1 MDVDDQRQSSSSEED
16 DEPSEAVDD
25 GQYEQFV
32 SKAERKVNGDD
43 GDYEE
48 ADSSA
53 SEEEEENSG
62 EEGNHGQDNG
72 DEESSEDE
80 DDQDEGVES
89 KKNSSEVEENEGVS
103 SMSEAESDKN
113 ESSAPPKKIV
123 IKFDKHVVVANGSAH
138 QEEAVSSDSDDEAV
152 RKSRRS
158 KDKPRKKYNVSDQ
171 EDDDDGF
178 EDEESPKAKGR
189 GRPKK
194 SSKLNSTTSPE
205 DSGKK
210 KRGRPK
216 KVVSEN
222 GEKKLMKDEDIS
234 AALEESYQE
243 KPKRNR
249 KSVKYDSGDNAE
261 ESESEKEESAS
272 DSEDPDSDEQPQK
285 KRKMELADE
294 EVGRRSGR
302 ERKVPKK
309 FEVIIPEK
317 KKRKKK
323 IITSDFSENED
334 SESDYGSKKRKRKKT
349 KKLDKF
355 NIYKKS
361 PTKVKRK
368 KKEKADESDDS
379 DASDLSEGEAEY
391 AKRYKTLTKK
401 MTKNGGQISAADYGE
416 KKSIRVRKTVS
427 KYVEEA
433 ESHSSDVAS
442 DFDPNAVVVE
452 EEEMEGIHVILDYRK
467 GKVGA
472 TGESTMI
479 WTVKEHGDPNLT
491 LETEDTEDQ
500 FWIKW
505 KGWSHLN
512 NTWESQASLDA
523 KKKGDREVQGIRKLI
538 NYQVKVADYNM
549 WKRRANPEDVE
560 YQEIDIEM
568 GRQLLQSYT
577 EVDRVFSHRKNE
589 NNANDYYCKWKNLS
603 YGDSTWEDE
612 TVVKNYYKEELDLYN
627 ARKKAKTNPR
637 NYKDSMKYCKKSFK
651 SMKEQPEY
659 IGSETLRL
667 RDYQLDGINF
677 LLKAWHNGNSTILAD
692 EMGLGKTIQSI
703 TFLKY
708 LFHNYPFKGPILV
721 CVPLSTMAA
730 WQKEFLTWAPDMNM
744 VCYVGDSKSRE
755 IIRTNEC
762 ENADG
767 ELTFNVLLTNYEMV
781 CKDKTFFQDIVWSNI
796 VVDEAHRLKNKESLL
811 YQVLIGIESHHRL
824 LLTGTPLQNSLK
836 ELWCLLNY
844 LQLPDIQI
852 DSWDDFEAN
861 YGTEEDKASGYVKLH
876 TLLKPYIIRRMKKD
890 VEKSMPPKVEQ
901 ILRVEM
907 TIRQKKIYRLVLTRN
922 YDALARG
929 KNQVSLIN
937 IMMQLR
943 KTCNHAELVGEPDEQ
958 QVQLNPADR
967 LKQLIYGSGKLLL
980 LDKLLTRFKENG
992 DRVLIFSQ
1000 FVIMLNI
1007 LEEYMQLK
1015 RYPFQ
1020 ILTGGVS
1027 GDKRKQ
1033 SIAQF
1038 NDPNSRDFCFLLS
1051 TKAGGLGI
1059 NLQTANRVII
1069 FDSDWN
1075 PQNDLQAIARAHR
1088 IGQKQEVKIF
1098 RLVASCS
1105 VDEDIIHRAK
1115 NKMVLDHLVIQSM
1128 DTTGKSVITG
1138 KESKKGSGNTPF
1150 DKAELNMI
1158 LKFGAE
1164 DLFKTEE
1171 SEEQDKEVDLDA
1183 ILQSAETREDEEA
1196 PQSEAN
1202 KELLGAFK
1210 CTNIAF
1216 DEEEEEEEEPEA
1228 DVGPKDWSDI
1238 IPSAMLEQQKPKT
1251 GIEMYSDP
1259 EELFNPIAMRRKKR
1273 SKIKK
1278 RAEEDDSA
1286 PNSVPQSRDGSDF
1299 DGEDVL
1305 NQEDSADSDMTDGE
1319 REMMKTLK
1327 KKQYKESVEKRGT
1340 YAKKTVICLKC
1351 KKCFVDKKGLRK
1363 HMKEVHKM
1371 DSFIFTPDNALEVQP
1386 DSNDTPVENG
1396 GEIPVKKRRGPPAGN
1411 TRCFPC
1417 GKSFQHRLGYKS
1429 HIKKKHEGVEPQEN
1443 LDPKNLAMPDD
1454 RISCLIC
1461 HKKFTTTLGLKGH
1474 IQKIHMGLAK
1484 VESNNLNEEDKPEEE
1499 DEDDVSDE
1507 EDKKESTLAKPKDK
1521 SDTTVDV
1528 KPEGEDP
1535 LILNS
1540 GNPET
1545 ENVSIEEASAVKSET
1560 KDVKSSDESKPV
1572 EKSVC
1577 AEDAR
1582 LIEKMYYM
1590 MRKYGCSLCSVR
1602 FNTKD
1607 KLTMHE
1613 IIHANDKKPVMCPY
1627 CDKSYSRR
1635 DKLRKHVEKIHPG
1648 LAMPDPVSPPPK
1660 KAGLPKIVK
1669 PPKQKLPKEK
1679 LPKETPGEKVN
1690 VITVTINGQTKFKC
1704 PECDTMFSYQKGC
1717 VRHMKMFHNGEKGD
1731 FSCPLCPL
1739 SYKDNKG
1746 LYQHMHR
1753 KHRDQKGAI
1762 PPPEAQETPDNSDSD
1777 SSEAVSEAVS
1787 ETVAETV
1794 GATYACKFCPKVY
1807 GNAGSLWQHK
1817 KSKHADVPKGASPL
1831 VKTPSLKITAV
1842 KAPNKKEYI
1851 CQVCT
1856 KTYSNY
1862 MSLYMHKKTKHPGIP
1877 PGSGEGSAPSTPTK
1891 NGNVQVLVLG
1901 AGGLTPTGRREKIHQ
1916 CAKCAKKYADLKGL
1930 AAHIEKSHSQ
1940 LEITPVKQTPEKEK
1954 VNAECP
1960 YCTSTY
1966 SRRDKLYEHIR
1977 RIHPGQEVP
1986 TIERSPKAKTPT
1998 VEDGIDDNDENSSSS
2013 NMSNNPGGG
2022 FGAGMIRI
2030 MPANKG
2036 KASQGQRGKYKQK
2049 EYICPH
2055 CKKGYADATRLKEH
2069 VEKAHERTN
2078 DPWRDVGP
2086 NTDIAVRNSMC
2097 KTGFEVFK
2105 VLGVYSTGL
2114 RFRAARFAPVD
2125 HDKWKLTEEI
2135 NKNVMKQNI
2144 IKILTSMKKEGG
2156 LFKIDSEELVSLLQI
2171 VSVDVDA
2178 STPRESRNARDINDA
2193 SVEPVELDEPEIPQ
2207 YEEEELEESE
2217 VPQYEEDQYE
2227 EEQYEDDLQN
2237 GHGNYEFEDQQE
2249 NENAVMVE
2257 PVFENGEV
2265 MVQPV
2270 FEEGYSEMDV
2280 EMIAE

>member
-1 MDVDDQRQSSSSEED
+1 MDVDDQRQSSSYSDEE
-16 DEPSEAVDD
+16 ELEAA
-25 GQYEQFV
+25 QM
-32 SKAERKVNGDD
+32 KVNGHD
-43 GDYEE
+43 GDYDKEE
-48 ADSSA
+48 NSSN
-53 SEEEEENSG
+53 SEDNDEMDEEEETAG
-62 EEGNHGQDNG
+62 GQVNDD
-72 DEESSEDE
+72 DEESSSDSEDE
-80 DDQDEGVES
+80 DNQDEGVES
-89 KKNSSEVEENEGVS
+89 RKNSSEIEDNEEVS
-103 SMSEAESDKN
+103 SMSEAEPEKK
-113 ESSAPPKKIV
+113 SSITPKKIV
-123 IKFDKHVVVANGSAH
+123 IKFDKQVLIANGTGN
-138 QEEAVSSDSDDEAV
+138 QEEAASSDSDEEN
-152 RKSRRS
+152 RKKSSRRS
-158 KDKPRKKYNVSDQ
+158 RDKPRKKYNVSDDDQ
-171 EDDDDGF
+171 EDDDGF
-178 EDEESPKAKGR
+178 EDEDSPKSKGR

-194 SSKLNSTTSPE
+194 TAKLNTTSSPE

-222 GEKKLMKDEDIS
+222 GEDTNGHKKKMLKDDDIT
-234 AALEESYQE
+234 AALDESYQE

-249 KSVKYDSGDNAE
+249 KTVKYDSGENDE
-261 ESESEKEESAS
+261 ESESEKEDSAS
-272 DSEDPDSDEQPQK
+272 ESEDQDSDEQPSK
-285 KRKMELADE
+285 KRRKEIADNDE
-294 EVGRRSGR
+294 NTRRSGR

-334 SESDYGSKKRKRKKT
+334 SESDYGSKKRKRKT
-349 KKLDKF
+349 VKKLDKF

-368 KKEKADESDDS
+368 KIEKKAVDSDDS

-391 AKRYKTLTKK
+391 AKKYKTNMKK
-401 MTKNGGQISAADYGE
+401 INKNGGQITAADYGE
-416 KKSIRVRKTVS
+416 KKSSRMRKTTT
-427 KYVEEA
+427 KYEEEA

-442 DFDPNAVVVE
+442 DFDTNAVVVE

-467 GKVGA
+467 GKIGA

-479 WTVKEHGDPNLT
+479 WTVKEHGDPNET
-491 LETEDTEDQ
+491 LETEELEDQ
-500 FWIKW
+500 YWIKW

-523 KKKGDREVQGIRKLI
+523 KKKGNREVQGIRKLV
-538 NYQVKVADYNM
+538 NYQVKVADYSM

-568 GRQLLQSYT
+568 GRQLLLSYT
-577 EVDRVFSHRKNE
+577 EVDRIFSHRKNE
-589 NNANDYYCKWKNLS
+589 NNANDYYVKWKNLS
-603 YGDSTWEDE
+603 YAESTWEDE
-612 TVVKNYYKEELDLYN
+612 TVVKNYYKEELALYN
-627 ARKKAKTNPR
+627 ARKKTKTNPR
-637 NYKDSMKYCKKSFK
+637 NYRDSMKYCKKNFK
-651 SMKEQPEY
+651 SMKEQPDY
-659 IGSETLRL
+659 IGSDTLRL

-677 LLKAWHNGNSTILAD
+677 LLKAWHQGNSTILAD

-755 IIRTNEC
+755 IIRTYEC

-811 YQVLIGIESHHRL
+811 YSVLIAIESHHRL

-844 LQLPDIQI
+844 LQLPDIDI
-852 DSWDDFEAN
+852 DSWDDFEEN
-861 YGTEEDKASGYVKLH
+861 YGTDEDKASGYVKLH

-907 TIRQKKIYRLVLTRN
+907 TVRQKKIYKLVLTRN
-922 YDALARG
+922 YDALSRG
-929 KNQVSLIN
+929 KNTVSLVN

-943 KTCNHAELVGEPDEQ
+943 KTCNHAELIGEQDEQ
-958 QVQLNPADR
+958 QVQLNPDDR

-1038 NDPNSRDFCFLLS
+1038 NDPNSPDFCFLLS

-1088 IGQKQEVKIF
+1088 IGQKKEVKIF
-1098 RLVASCS
+1098 RFVASCS

-1128 DTTGKSVITG
+1128 DTTGKTVISG
-1138 KESKKGSGNTPF
+1138 KESKSGSGNTPF
-1150 DKAELNMI
+1150 DKNELNMI

-1164 DLFKTEE
+1164 DLFKADE

-1202 KELLGAFK
+1202 KELLSAFK

-1216 DEEEEEEEEPEA
+1216 DEEEDEEPEA
-1228 DVGPKDWSDI
+1228 EVAPKDWSDI
-1238 IPSAMLEQQKPKT
+1238 IPSAMIEQNKPKT

-1273 SKIKK
+1273 FKK
-1278 RAEEDDSA
+1278 KAAEEDESL
-1286 PNSVPQSRDGSDF
+1286 PNSAPQSRDGSDF
-1299 DGEDVL
+1299 DGENEM

-1319 REMMKTLK
+1319 REMMNTLK
-1327 KKQYKESVEKRGT
+1327 KKQYKESTEKRGN

-1351 KKCFVDKKGLRK
+1351 KKRFVEKKGLRK
-1363 HMKEVHKM
+1363 HMKEVHKVTG
-1371 DSFIFTPDNALEVQP
+1371 FIFTPENSLEP
-1386 DSNDTPVENG
+1386 GNIDTAAESESV
-1396 GEIPVKKRRGPPAGN
+1396 VKKRRGPPAGN

-1443 LDPKNLAMPDD
+1443 LDPKNLALPDD

-1461 HKKFTTTLGLKGH
+1461 HKKFTTVLGLKGH
-1474 IQKIHMGLAK
+1474 IQKIHVGMSK
-1484 VESNNLNEEDKPEEE
+1484 VETNNGNEEDKQEEE
-1499 DEDDVSDE
+1499 EEDDVSDE
-1507 EDKKESTLAKPKDK
+1507 EDKQEVTEEAKAEE
-1521 SDTTVDV
+1521 
-1528 KPEGEDP
+1528 KPDIIDDAKQEAGDP
-1535 LILNS
+1535 LEVNNGTTETSGS
-1540 GNPET
+1540 GNDGT
-1545 ENVSIEEASAVKSET
+1545 VAKHENGSVEESSELKSET
-1560 KDVKSSDESKPV
+1560 KDVKTTDESKPNDQ
-1572 EKSVC
+1572 SVSS
-1577 AEDAR
+1577 EDAR

-1590 MRKYGCSLCSVR
+1590 MRRYGCSSCSVR

-1607 KLTMHE
+1607 RLAMHE
-1613 IIHANDKKPVMCPY
+1613 IIHANDKKPVICPH
-1627 CDKSYSRR
+1627 CEKSYSRR

-1648 LAMPDPVSPPPK
+1648 LPMPDPISPNTAK
-1660 KAGLPKIVK
+1660 KEKAALSKVK
-1669 PPKQKLPKEK
+1669 ADKPKQPKD
-1679 LPKETPGEKVN
+1679 PKDPKQTKMTLGEKVN
-1690 VITVTINGQTKFKC
+1690 VITVTINGHTKYKC

-1717 VRHMKMFHNGEKGD
+1717 VRHIRMFHNGDKGD
-1731 FSCPLCPL
+1731 FSCPICPL
-1739 SYKDNKG
+1739 TYKDNKG

-1753 KHRDQKGAI
+1753 KHKDQKGA
-1762 PPPEAQETPDNSDSD
+1762 PAEETEETPENSDSED
-1777 SSEAVSEAVS
+1777 SETAS
-1787 ETVAETV
+1787 ETVAAEPV
-1794 GATYACKFCPKVY
+1794 SATYQCKYCPKVY
-1807 GNAGSLWQHK
+1807 GSAGSRWQHK
-1817 KSKHADVPKGASPL
+1817 KSKHPEMLNSKGASPL
-1831 VKTPSLKITAV
+1831 VSSPSLKITAV
-1842 KAPNKKEYI
+1842 KASPGKKDYT

-1901 AGGLTPTGRREKIHQ
+1901 EGGLTPTGRREKIHQ
-1916 CAKCAKKYADLKGL
+1916 CAKCPKKYADLKGL
-1930 AAHIEKSHSQ
+1930 AAHIEKGHSQ
-1940 LEITPVKQTPEKEK
+1940 VEITPLVRTPAKVEK
-1954 VNAECP
+1954 VIAECP

-1986 TIERSPKAKTPT
+1986 MIERSPKAKTPT
-1998 VEDGIDDNDENSSSS
+1998 VEDSIVSLDDDNSNSS
-2013 NMSNNPGGG
+2013 NMSSNTGGAG

-2030 MPANKG
+2030 MPANKAKNNQAG
-2036 KASQGQRGKYKQK
+2036 RGKYKAK

-2055 CKKGYADATRLKEH
+2055 CKKGYCDAARLKEH
-2069 VEKAHERTN
+2069 VEKAHERNN

-2086 NTDIAVRNSMC
+2086 NTDIAVRNNLC
-2097 KTGFEVFK
+2097 KSGFEVYK
-2105 VLGVYSTGL
+2105 VLGVYSTGM

-2135 NKNVMKQNI
+2135 NKNVMKQSI
-2144 IKILTSMKKEGG
+2144 IKILTSFKKDGG
-2156 LFKIDSEELVSLLQI
+2156 IFKIDSKELISLMQI
-2171 VSVDVDA
+2171 VSADENNHH
-2178 STPRESRNARDINDA
+2178 ESRNEREKVAKI
-2193 SVEPVELDEPEIPQ
+2193 VEDVSEVVATAESENPH
-2207 YEEEELEESE
+2207 YEEQN
-2217 VPQYEEDQYE
+2217 V
-2227 EEQYEDDLQN
+2227 QN
-2237 GHGNYEFEDQQE
+2237 GHVMYENDDYE
-2249 NENAVMVE
+2249 NGSDNDDGEVMVE
-2257 PVFENGEV
+2257 PIFENGEV

-2270 FEEGYSEMDV
+2270 FEEGYSELDMEMD
-2280 EMIAE
+2280 AE